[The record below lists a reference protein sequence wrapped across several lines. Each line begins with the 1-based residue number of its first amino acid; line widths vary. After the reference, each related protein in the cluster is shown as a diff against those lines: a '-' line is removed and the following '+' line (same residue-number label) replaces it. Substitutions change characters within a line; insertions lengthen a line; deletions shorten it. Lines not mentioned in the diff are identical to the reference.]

1 MGRTL
6 YAYADQLWEV
16 KQRFTY
22 TGESREFTID
32 PGKYLFICNGA
43 AGGGT
48 DATKHWG
55 YGASAYG
62 IFETDQTETMYAVVG
77 GNGIPYEQSVA
88 GTPTPGGFNGGGNG
102 GYYYITDYSSGGSGG
117 GASDIRLT
125 MDETVVPPAYHYN
138 LPNEYLELED
148 IHLQWEEKACII
160 TNYHTKPNTRMLLTT
175 RFSSSSIE
183 RKVGWQCVYGTRQ
196 STGSTDDMWFAVRDN
211 SSNHHSPMSSIVNNR
226 IQPNV
231 VIPCDE
237 KLTIT
242 YDALNSRVSWLS
254 ESGKTY
260 EINHTKQ
267 ITAEQST
274 YPLIIFTM
282 TGNNGNPSD
291 EYVYGMR
298 FYECKIYEDDPDGV
312 LPSTLVH
319 HYIPAQRNSDNMVG
333 VYDLIDQIFIAYT
346 PYASGHRMFGKPYP
360 SNSKTLLSRILVAA
374 GGGGDAKYI
383 NRGYS
388 IMSYGGGKTAGFV
401 GLKDNGAYSHTDFL
415 PASQDEGYAFGKGA
429 DGWRKDYNASTSNG
443 REGAG
448 GGGGG
453 WFGGYTEEHY
463 NASYSSIGGSGGS
476 SYALTADSWKPH
488 GYIPTSHYYLKNTA
502 LVGCQ
507 TTNGSILI
515 CIPIKLL
522 AKGDIIIVPFTGKTT
537 KIETYP
543 GIYNAK
549 CYGGEGGISFENGTS
564 FTRYAGGYSE
574 GIFNIKSDKTDIY
587 AVVGGSGLFYRGHS
601 GSSKFDILNELASYN
616 GGGTTITDPVNYW
629 HVPWSGG
636 GATDLRLTIDQ
647 TPVHPTEP
655 DTVVRD
661 DIPEGYT
668 QLKAIYM
675 REDFIKFGYY
685 PKADTTLK
693 LDVEL
698 TAFGGS
704 YHELFGADPYFNFY
718 AYALGRSIVVI
729 NSTDSSENYLMP
741 LNTRLSINT
750 TNNSL
755 TWSNENESHTLTT
768 TTTMVDSPTELY
780 FGTMNRSGGS
790 VDWCPANWYNIKI
803 YESGNIVHDLVP
815 VKRNSDDAMGFYD
828 VISETFITPINGS
841 SYNAMIP
848 ISNITYPSKT
858 LMSRFIVA
866 GGAGGMGYNSSKSG
880 KGGGEVG
887 GTCTT
892 GNGTNAGPGTQTS
905 SPINTADARC
915 SGGFGYGGMGLVKSN
930 GRGGAGGGGWFGG
943 SGTCPNGSSDNDF
956 AGSGGSGYILT
967 EDSYKPEYYIPD
979 EEFYLEDASTTLGG
993 NTLNPNVSQIEID
1006 VIEAFCLKL
1015 MIYDSDGYKAY
1026 DVNSNA
1032 WSVITSGPITPELI
1046 EEYGIYQIQ
1055 SLNGVR
1061 NEFDVVM
1068 DDPDDIVSGID
1079 IEYFPL
1085 PQEISF
1091 LVPKRN
1097 HYNREVIDASY
1108 DDTIYDMKT
1117 TFRKYDNE
1125 YNAYVVS
1132 IEKKMESDE
1141 IFKLYSINLFA
1152 N

>member
-22 TGESREFTID
+22 TGEAREFTLD

-62 IFETDQTETMYAVVG
+62 IFETNQSETMYAVVG
-77 GNGIPYEQSVA
+77 GNGIPYDQGTS

-102 GYYYITDYSSGGSGG
+102 GYYYTTDYQSGGSGG

-125 MDETVVPPAYHYN
+125 MDETLVPPVYHYN

-160 TNYHTKPNTRMLLTT
+160 TNYHTKPNTRMLLTV
-175 RFSSSSIE
+175 RFSPLSIE
-183 RKVGWQCVYGTRQ
+183 RKTGWQCLYGTRQ
-196 STGSTDDMWFAVRDN
+196 STGAADDMWFAVRDS

-226 IQPNV
+226 IQPSV

-319 HYIPAQRNSDNMVG
+319 HYIPAQRNSDGMVG

-346 PYASGHRMFGKPYP
+346 PHSSGHRMFGKPYP
-360 SNSKTLLSRILVAA
+360 SNSKTLLSRILVAG

-401 GLKDNGAYSHTDFL
+401 GLKDNNSAYSQTDLL

-429 DGWRKDYNASTSNG
+429 DGWRKDSNASSSNG

-476 SYALTADSWKPH
+476 SYALTADSWKPY
-488 GYIPTSHYYLKNTA
+488 GYIPTSHYYLTNTA

-515 CIPIKLL
+515 CTPIKSP

-574 GIFNIKSDKTDIY
+574 GTFSIKRDKTDIY

-601 GSSKFDILNELASYN
+601 GSSKFEILNELASYN

-636 GATDLRLTIDQ
+636 GATDLRLSLDTS
-647 TPVHPTEP
+647 PVHEPIP
-655 DTVVRD
+655 DTELRD
-661 DIPEGYT
+661 DIPEEYT
-668 QLKAIYM
+668 QLKAIFMENDY
-675 REDFIKFGYY
+675 IKFGYI
-685 PKADTTLK
+685 PKTDTTLK

-698 TAFGGS
+698 IRFGGS

-718 AYALGRSIVVI
+718 SYAMGRSIVVI
-729 NSTDSSENYLMP
+729 NSIESSENYLMP
-741 LNTRLSINT
+741 LNTRLNINT

-755 TWSNENESHTLTT
+755 SWSDGYESHTLTT
-768 TTTMVDSPTELY
+768 TSTMIDSSVELY
-780 FGTMNRSGGS
+780 FGSMNRSGP
-790 VDWCPANWYNIKI
+790 VDYSPANWYSIKI
-803 YESGNIVHDLVP
+803 YESENIVHDLVP
-815 VKRNSDDAMGFYD
+815 VKRNSDNVMGFYD
-828 VISETFITPINGS
+828 VISETFITPMNGS

-848 ISNITYPSKT
+848 ISIITYESKT

-905 SPINTADARC
+905 SPINTADERC
-915 SGGFGYGGMGLVKSN
+915 SGGFGYGGMGLVKSS

-943 SGTCPNGSSDNDF
+943 SGTCPNGSTDNDL

-967 EDSYKPEYYIPD
+967 EESYKPDYYIPSED
-979 EEFYLEDASTTLGG
+979 FYLSEASTTLGG
-993 NTLNPNVSQIEID
+993 NDLLPNISKIEIE
-1006 VIEAFCLKL
+1006 VIKCNPCKA
-1015 MIYDSDGYKAY
+1015 IIHDSEGYKEY
-1026 DVNSNA
+1026 D
-1032 WSVITSGPITPELI
+1032 
-1046 EEYGIYQIQ
+1046 EENEQWVWFADEVSEEDVEEHGSYV
-1055 SLNGVR
+1055 LDNFTGVQ
-1061 NEFDVVM
+1061 NEFDVIIH
-1068 DDPDDIVSGID
+1068 DPNDVSTYADVVYWPNGQKID
-1079 IEYFPL
+1079 
-1085 PQEISF
+1085 F
-1091 LVPKRN
+1091 LIPRTFR
-1097 HYNREVIDASY
+1097 YAREVIDASY
-1108 DDTIYDMKT
+1108 DDAVYDLSTKT
-1117 TFRKYDNE
+1117 KKWDNE
-1125 YNAYVVS
+1125 YNSYIVT
-1132 IEKKMESDE
+1132 IEKKIDTDSL
-1141 IFKLYSINLFA
+1141 FKLYSIQLFA